1 MKKHADSDAHLSR
14 DGWTDIQTDRQTDRA
29 GWQTDKQ
36 VAKLTER
43 HADRHTCRQTDRQ
56 VGRRNSPLYRQVRWL
71 RDAQEAKCR
80 GAGHSMKS
88 DSVLASPDSMDSS
101 TRQLPLIKTMS
112 QGALPRSSTSTSPG
126 TRRRED
132 AALLKHTP
140 MGHDLL
146 VPNQGS
152 KHEQHVVCY
161 QTMTHSNLQY
171 NYNNDTCI
179 YIYIYTCIIIV
190 YMYHYQTYCI
200 HIYCG
205 TYTVTTYVHALLM
218 VSAEPLMPL
227 RHPRS

>member
-1 MKKHADSDAHLSR
+1 MDGAVGVGVRIIPLTLTPVAWHQCRLPHLSCLQSSSTPRLDSCTAKLRGAPVKKHADSDAHLSR
-14 DGWTDIQTDRQTDRA
+14 DGRTDRQTDRHTNRQTDRA

-56 VGRRNSPLYRQVRWL
+56 VGRRNSRLYRQVRWL
-71 RDAQEAKCR
+71 TDAQVAKCR
-80 GAGHSMKS
+80 DAGHSMKS

-140 MGHDLL
+140 MGYDLL
-146 VPNQGS
+146 VPNPGS
-152 KHEQHVVCY
+152 KHEQHVVCC
-161 QTMTHSNLQY
+161 QTMTHSNC
-171 NYNNDTCI
+171 N
-179 YIYIYTCIIIV
+179 
-190 YMYHYQTYCI
+190 
-200 HIYCG
+200 
-205 TYTVTTYVHALLM
+205 TV
-218 VSAEPLMPL
+218 
-227 RHPRS
+227 